1 MIRSLIA
8 GATLSLCLVGAAMAS
23 TYDVTYDGDT
33 ADFTAQIVTD
43 GSDQMTSI
51 TGWFDGGTGP
61 DAIVSFAAAGN
72 NGLWYWDNVFAAT
85 DPWVDIA
92 GILFTTAAGVTANL
106 YYQDGAYVLS
116 YSPGNYIPGAV
127 ASTLSVA
134 PVPLPAAGLL
144 LLGGLGGLGALRR
157 RKAA

>member
-1 MIRSLIA
+1 MIKSLLA
-8 GATLSLCLVGAAMAS
+8 AAALSLCLVGAAMAS

-33 ADFTAQIVTD
+33 ADFSATIVTD

-51 TGWFDGGTGP
+51 TGWFNGT
-61 DAIVSFAAAGN
+61 DAITGFYAGGN
-72 NGLWYWDNVFAAT
+72 NGMWYWDNVFAAT
-85 DPWVDIA
+85 DPWVDIG

-106 YYQDGAYVLS
+106 FFDGSNYVLS
-116 YSPGNYIPGAV
+116 YNPGNYIPGAIS
-127 ASTLSVA
+127 STLDVA

-144 LLGGLGGLGALRR
+144 LVGGLGALSAAKRR